1 MVLIFIN
8 LSFGWNIFFSSR
20 SNIGL
25 LWHEYSNWYSIFD
38 HFNTLI
44 RSIKEPETFTERK
57 SFFKY
62 QITDLHF
69 HISDV
74 QRRLR
79 FLDMH
84 VAFDFRLAQIGLN
97 LIYFHSW
104 VALIRECY
112 LPCKRR
118 IEEGKSIWSSWEKYA
133 FLLNSQIKGKS

>member
-1 MVLIFIN
+1 MIGI
-8 LSFGWNIFFSSR
+8 FSSVLDQI
-20 SNIGL
+20 SV
-25 LWHEYSNWYSIFD
+25 YSNGYSIFD
-38 HFNTLI
+38 HFKTLI
-44 RSIKEPETFTERK
+44 RSIKEPKTFTERK
-57 SFFKY
+57 SFLKY

-69 HISDV
+69 HISNV

-112 LPCKRR
+112 LPCKRW
-118 IEEGKSIWSSWEKYA
+118 IE
-133 FLLNSQIKGKS
+133 KGKEFLVFLRKICFSCEFSNKREKLNKHF